1 MTARSSPV
9 FRSGGGGGGGGSP
22 SGPAGGD
29 LSGTYPNPTIAEI
42 QGTPVDLTGIAEGAL
57 LQLRGGEL
65 VPINPPVDGS
75 LLVCWPE
82 TSPKILFSEAPEVR
96 VITYFSG
103 YRGHPDTGLTF
114 GAIDIA
120 VGGTGAATIPVEDL
134 VHHTIRL
141 AGALTGDRTLN
152 LPAGGGRAHVF
163 VNATTGDH
171 LLRLQ
176 GPSGGACYLL
186 PGQSKRV
193 TVDDQGVL
201 RGEGLDVL
209 ELARTLDLTG
219 DVGGVD
225 ALRVLCKLPPTTMVD
240 RIEQLTLTNISDGG
254 HLSSVGTEPPGTG
267 PGYQNLLLR
276 ATTPVSTDP
285 PRGKSASSFGT
296 EMSADGC
303 AYFSAA
309 QTVRHVSRPTTTLSA
324 GRLRVRLIARYLGE

>member
-1 MTARSSPV
+1 LDGV
-9 FRSGGGGGGGGSP
+9 
-22 SGPAGGD
+22 
-29 LSGTYPNPTIAEI
+29 
-42 QGTPVDLTGIAEGAL
+42 AEGAL
-57 LQLRGGEL
+57 LQVLMGQL
-65 VPINPPVDGS
+65 VPLNPPVDPS
-75 LLVCWPE
+75 LLVCWPGAG
-82 TSPKILFSEAPEVR
+82 PGIVFSDAPEVR
-96 VITYFSG
+96 VTTYFAS
-103 YRGHPDTGLTF
+103 YQGHPETGLSL
-114 GAIDIA
+114 GASDLLA
-120 VGGTGAATIPVEDL
+120 AGTGARTLDPEEL
-134 VHHTIRL
+134 VWHTLRL
-141 AGALTGDRTLN
+141 VGALTGDRTLT
-152 LPAGGGRAHVF
+152 LPAGGGRVHHLI
-163 VNATTGDH
+163 NSTTGDFT
-171 LLRLQ
+171 LRVQ

-225 ALRVLCKLPPTTMVD
+225 ALRVLCKLPPTTLVD

-254 HLSSVGTEPPGTG
+254 HLSSVGTEPPGTR

-303 AYFSAA
+303 AYFASA
-309 QTVRHVSRPTTTLSA
+309 QTVRHVSRPTSNLTA
-324 GRLRVRLIARYLGE
+324 GRVRVRLVARYLGE